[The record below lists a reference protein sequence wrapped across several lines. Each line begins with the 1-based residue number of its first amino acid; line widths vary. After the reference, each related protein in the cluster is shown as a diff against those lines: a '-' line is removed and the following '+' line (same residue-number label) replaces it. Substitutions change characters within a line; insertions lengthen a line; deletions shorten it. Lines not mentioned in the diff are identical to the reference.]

1 MNKYEQIISACSF
14 SEEMERYLIGCKH
27 NDYEMI
33 EIILGA
39 PLPLTEKRN
48 LLELLDTPDSMVF
61 DDVSDCI
68 REFDDAL
75 AALELKDGEIFTLSE
90 CWYDD
95 DILDEKK
102 AFAEPFLSFQ
112 AAAEYIK
119 KMIEEE
125 TEDIDDI
132 DEYVCWTEI
141 TKWIPVGEGKMKD
154 VYSYT
159 FVGNEIHYFK
169 RLGETRRDRFE
180 GYKSGLD
187 LNLPIPFKPG
197 DIVTL
202 NSLPF
207 RPVKH
212 AVLLEVDNRDCC
224 GVQMLYFLKEE
235 KNGKTTWETGALKH
249 GHGWD
254 GFFILMLSSLY
265 RLSKYE
271 GELSGEERL
280 LKDVQKLI
288 YQNEE
293 NGKKLWEF
301 FYKSAPDEEELIKYL
316 EKEYQDG
323 RS

>member
-1 MNKYEQIISACSF
+1 MNRYEQIISACGF

-39 PLPLTEKRN
+39 PLTLTEKRK
-48 LLELLDTPDSMVF
+48 LLELLNTQDSEGY
-61 DDVSDCI
+61 DDVAECI

-90 CWYDD
+90 YWYDD
-95 DILDEKK
+95 DILDENRS
-102 AFAEPFLSFQ
+102 FAEPFLSFQ

-119 KMIEEE
+119 KLIEEE
-125 TEDIDDI
+125 TEDLDDI

-141 TKWIPVGEGKMKD
+141 TKWLPVGDGKMKD

-169 RLGETRRDRFE
+169 RIGNIPRDSYR
-180 GYKSGLD
+180 GYKSSLD

-202 NSLPF
+202 NCLPF
-207 RPVKH
+207 RPVKQ

-224 GVQMLYFLKEE
+224 GVQMLYPR
-235 KNGKTTWETGALKH
+235 KNKITGDTILEMGALKH
-249 GHGWD
+249 GDGWE
-254 GFFILMLSSLY
+254 GYFPMLSSLY

-271 GELSGEERL
+271 GELSGEERI

-293 NGKKLWEF
+293 TGRKLWK
-301 FYKSAPDEEELIKYL
+301 YILKTAPDKEELLKYL
-316 EKEYQDG
+316 EKE
-323 RS
+323 

>member
-1 MNKYEQIISACSF
+1 MNRYEQIISACGF

-39 PLPLTEKRN
+39 PLTLTEKRK
-48 LLELLDTPDSMVF
+48 LLELLNTQDSEGY
-61 DDVSDCI
+61 DDVAECI

-90 CWYDD
+90 YWYDD
-95 DILDEKK
+95 DILDENRS
-102 AFAEPFLSFQ
+102 FAEPFLSFQ
-112 AAAEYIK
+112 AAVEYIE

-132 DEYVCWTEI
+132 DEYVCWTEL

-159 FVGNEIHYFK
+159 LVGNEIHYFK
-169 RLGETRRDRFE
+169 RIGNIPRDSYR
-180 GYKSGLD
+180 GYKSSLD

-207 RPVKH
+207 RPVKQ

-224 GVQMLYFLKEE
+224 GVQILYPR
-235 KNGKTTWETGALKH
+235 KNKITGDIVWETGALKH
-249 GHGWD
+249 GDGWE
-254 GFFILMLSSLY
+254 GYFPMLSSLY

-271 GELSGEERL
+271 GELSGEERI

-293 NGKKLWEF
+293 TGRKLWK
-301 FYKSAPDEEELIKYL
+301 YILKTAPDKEKLLKYL
-316 EKEYQDG
+316 SQ
-323 RS
+323 

>member
-1 MNKYEQIISACSF
+1 MNRYEQIISACGF
-14 SEEMERYLIGCKH
+14 SEEMERYLIGCKL
-27 NDYEMI
+27 NDYI
-33 EIILGA
+33 ALDIILGA
-39 PLPLTEKRN
+39 PLPLTEKRK
-48 LLELLDTPDSMVF
+48 LLELLNTPDS
-61 DDVSDCI
+61 DEYADVSDCI

-119 KMIEEE
+119 KLIEEE

-141 TKWIPVGEGKMKD
+141 TKWIPIVEGKMRA
-154 VYSYT
+154 VYFYT

-169 RLGETRRDRFE
+169 RIGNLPRDSYR
-180 GYKSGLD
+180 GYKSSLD

-202 NSLPF
+202 NCLPF
-207 RPVKH
+207 RPVKQ

-224 GVQMLYFLKEE
+224 GVQILYPR
-235 KNGKTTWETGALKH
+235 KNKITGDIVWETGALKH
-249 GHGWD
+249 GHGWER
-254 GFFILMLSSLY
+254 FFPMLSSLY
-265 RLSKYE
+265 RLSKYA
-271 GELSGEERL
+271 GELTEEEHI
-280 LKDVQKLI
+280 LKDVQKHI

-293 NGKKLWEF
+293 HGKKLWEF

-316 EKEYQDG
+316 EKEYEDG
-323 RS
+323 R

>member
-1 MNKYEQIISACSF
+1 MNRYEQIISACGF

-39 PLPLTEKRN
+39 PLKLTEKRK
-48 LLELLDTPDSMVF
+48 LLELLNTQDSEEY
-61 DDVSDCI
+61 DDVTECI

-75 AALELKDGEIFTLSE
+75 AALEQKKGEIFTLSE

-95 DILDEKK
+95 DILDENKS
-102 AFAEPFLSFQ
+102 FAEPFLSFQ

-119 KMIEEE
+119 KLIEEE

-132 DEYVCWTEI
+132 DEYVCWTEL
-141 TKWIPVGEGKMKD
+141 TKWIPVGDGKMKE

-159 FVGNEIHYFK
+159 FVGNEIYYFK

-202 NSLPF
+202 NCLPF

-212 AVLLEVDNRDCC
+212 AVLLEVENRDCC
-224 GVQMLYFLKEE
+224 GVQMLYRLKEE
-235 KNGKTTWETGALKH
+235 KNGKSSLETGALKH
-249 GHGWD
+249 GHGWER
-254 GFFILMLSSLY
+254 FFPMLSSLY

-271 GELSGEERL
+271 GEVSDEECI

-293 NGKKLWEF
+293 NGRKLWEF
-301 FYKSAPDEEELIKYL
+301 FYKSAPDDEELIKYL
-316 EKEYQDG
+316 EKEYKD
-323 RS
+323 

>member
-1 MNKYEQIISACSF
+1 MNQYEQIITACGF
-14 SEEMERYLIGCKH
+14 SEEMERYLIGDEP
-27 NDYEMI
+27 NDFQMI
-33 EIILGA
+33 DIILGA
-39 PLPLTEKRN
+39 PLPLTEKRK
-48 LLELLDTPDSMVF
+48 LLELLNTQDSEEY
-61 DDVSDCI
+61 DDVAECV

-90 CWYDD
+90 YWYDD
-95 DILDEKK
+95 DILDENRS
-102 AFAEPFLSFQ
+102 FAEPFLSFQ

-119 KMIEEE
+119 KLIEEE

-169 RLGETRRDRFE
+169 RIGNLPRDSYR
-180 GYKSGLD
+180 GYKSSLD

-207 RPVKH
+207 RPVKQ
-212 AVLLEVDNRDCC
+212 AVLLEVDNMDCC
-224 GVQMLYFLKEE
+224 GVQILYPR
-235 KNGKTTWETGALKH
+235 KNKITGDIVWETGALKH
-249 GHGWD
+249 GDGWE
-254 GFFILMLSSLY
+254 GYFPMLSSLY

-271 GELSGEERL
+271 GELSGEERIL
-280 LKDVQKLI
+280 MDVQKLI

-293 NGKKLWEF
+293 TGRKLWK
-301 FYKSAPDEEELIKYL
+301 YILKTAPDEEELLKYL
-316 EKEYQDG
+316 SQ
-323 RS
+323 

>member
-1 MNKYEQIISACSF
+1 MNRYEQIISACGF
-14 SEEMERYLIGCKH
+14 SEEMECYLIGCKL
-27 NDYEMI
+27 NDYNMLD
-33 EIILGA
+33 IILGA
-39 PLPLTEKRN
+39 PLPLTEKRK
-48 LLELLDTPDSMVF
+48 LLKLLNTPDSKAF
-61 DDVSDCI
+61 DDVSECI
-68 REFDDAL
+68 REFDDAF

-95 DILDEKK
+95 DIFDENMS
-102 AFAEPFLSFQ
+102 FAEPFLAFQ

-125 TEDIDDI
+125 TENIDDI

-169 RLGETRRDRFE
+169 RIGNLPRDSYRE
-180 GYKSGLD
+180 YKSSLD

-207 RPVKH
+207 RPVKQ

-224 GVQMLYFLKEE
+224 GVQILYPR
-235 KNGKTTWETGALKH
+235 KNKITGDIVWETGALKH
-249 GHGWD
+249 GDGWE
-254 GFFILMLSSLY
+254 GYFPMLSSLY

-271 GELSGEERL
+271 GELSGEERI

-293 NGKKLWEF
+293 TGRKLWK
-301 FYKSAPDEEELIKYL
+301 YILKTAPDEEELLKYL
-316 EKEYQDG
+316 EKEYKDG
-323 RS
+323 K